1 MDHHHQ
7 DYLIHSGAIVNTN
20 TNKWTPTLTVFWS
33 EGTSKMM
40 AQEIVFT
47 ITFSTE
53 QEAELCARHFGV
65 TWVDAGKPQLA
76 KAG

>member
-1 MDHHHQ
+1 MDHDHRG
-7 DYLIHSGAIVNTN
+7 YLIHSGASVNPN

-40 AQEIVFT
+40 AQELLFT
-47 ITFSTE
+47 ITFPTE

-65 TWVDAGKPQLA
+65 TWVDAGKPQLP
-76 KAG
+76 KGG